1 MTELEYLTKISIL
14 VFLLPLL
21 PAPRFGHLP
30 RVPLQGSHISRF
42 SSLDEVLMAPDVFSL
57 CVWLPSVRSKG
68 WACRHAMRSF
78 MDLHGTLIF
87 LCRRWIFRG
96 AFTHPTFFFP
106 GGLGE
111 DWVTMSRNDNWWSF
125 MIHSSFVLICSYHL
139 PYFISVI
146 SQINPNTVIHQTN
159 GICPSSQPT

>member
-1 MTELEYLTKISIL
+1 MTELEYLTQISIL
-14 VFLLPLL
+14 VFLLPIL

-30 RVPLQGSHISRF
+30 CVPLQGSHISRF

-96 AFTHPTFFFP
+96 AFTHPTFFP
-106 GGLGE
+106 RWVGGRLGNHE
-111 DWVTMSRNDNWWSF
+111 QERQLMVFHDSY
-125 MIHSSFVLICSYHL
+125 FVLICS
-139 PYFISVI
+139 
-146 SQINPNTVIHQTN
+146 
-159 GICPSSQPT
+159 